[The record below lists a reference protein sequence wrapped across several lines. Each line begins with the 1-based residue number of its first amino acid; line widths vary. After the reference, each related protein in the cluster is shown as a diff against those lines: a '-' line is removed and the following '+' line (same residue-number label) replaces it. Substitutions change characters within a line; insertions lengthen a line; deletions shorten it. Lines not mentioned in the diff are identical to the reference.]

1 MFTSKK
7 KKRILEGVARCF
19 WVPAMLVRSVSSER
33 LLKITIRRTCTC
45 VVVYKNKRKSALR
58 PKQYFTSKRRARKA
72 VHFVCSVRRK
82 CEESVQKCR
91 YRFLYRSTFRS
102 CAAHTV
108 SNTRGLSFHIA
119 RHYTLTCSP
128 VGILAPSKIYNV
140 TIQAQLSI
148 KWLRSLKRCAIK
160 ASKDDLFNR
169 SVPRIMVERFDVSV
183 TSP

>member
-1 MFTSKK
+1 
-7 KKRILEGVARCF
+7 
-19 WVPAMLVRSVSSER
+19 MLVRSVSSER

-72 VHFVCSVRRK
+72 VH
-82 CEESVQKCR
+82 VQKCR

-108 SNTRGLSFHIA
+108 SNTRGFSFHIA

-160 ASKDDLFNR
+160 ASKDDLFNL
-169 SVPRIMVERFDVSV
+169 SVPRITVERFDVSV